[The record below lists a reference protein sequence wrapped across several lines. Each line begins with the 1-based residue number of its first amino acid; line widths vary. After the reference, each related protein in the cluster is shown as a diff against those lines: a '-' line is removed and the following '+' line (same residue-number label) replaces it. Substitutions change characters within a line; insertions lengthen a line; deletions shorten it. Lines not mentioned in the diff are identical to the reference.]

1 MIFQYWLWTRCIG
14 FVLSRAAS
22 YVNLLPELNNAL
34 CLYLLFVNVCTVVSR
49 LSLKFLTHFV

>member
-22 YVNLLPELNNAL
+22 YVNLLPELNIAL
-34 CLYLLFVNVCTVVSR
+34 CLYVLFVNVCTVESR
-49 LSLKFLTHFV
+49 FSSKLLTHFV